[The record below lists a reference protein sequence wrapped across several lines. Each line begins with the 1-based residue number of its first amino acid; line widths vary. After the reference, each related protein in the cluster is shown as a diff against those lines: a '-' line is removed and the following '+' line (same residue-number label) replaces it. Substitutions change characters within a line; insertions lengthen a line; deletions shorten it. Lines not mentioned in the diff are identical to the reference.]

1 MTDTNEPA
9 GSFKGKAG
17 GARTALIAAAA
28 AGVLLGGGGM
38 ALWAGGGGG
47 DGDREEMANVVRETL
62 LEHPE
67 ILQEASQRLQQR
79 EFGKVVEANRAAFET
94 PFGGAWAGAEDGD
107 VVLVEF
113 FDYACGYCRKSNADV
128 ERLLVEDSKLKVV
141 WREWP
146 VLGPDSERAAEA
158 SLAAAKQGRFHDYF
172 KRVFAAGRPT
182 EAAIAQARQASGVTQ
197 AVAADEVKNEL
208 ARNFQLAQAVSASG
222 TPTFVVGDQ
231 VLHGAVGYDALKAAI
246 ADARKRG

>member
-9 GSFKGKAG
+9 GSSKGRSG

-47 DGDREEMANVVRETL
+47 DRAEMAKVVRETL

-94 PFGGAWAGAEDGD
+94 PFGGAWAGAQDGD

-128 ERLLVEDSKLKVV
+128 ERLLAEDSKLKVV

-158 SLAAAKQGRFHDYF
+158 SLAAARQGRFHDYF

-182 EAAIAQARQASGVTQ
+182 EAVIVQARQAAGVTQ

-208 ARNFQLAQAVSASG
+208 AKNFQLAQAVGASG

-231 VLHGAVGYDALKAAI
+231 VLHGAVGYEALKAAI
-246 ADARKRG
+246 QDARKRG

>member
-9 GSFKGKAG
+9 AQGKGA
-17 GARTALIAAAA
+17 GARIGLIAAAA

-38 ALWAGGGGG
+38 ALWAGSRDGAGG
-47 DGDREEMANVVRETL
+47 REEMAKVVRETL

-79 EFGKVVEANRAAFET
+79 EFSKVVDANRAAFET
-94 PFGGAWAGAEDGD
+94 PFGAAWAGAEDGD

-128 ERLLVEDSKLKVV
+128 ERLLAEDKKLKVV

-146 VLGPDSERAAEA
+146 VLGPDSERAAQA
-158 SLAAAKQGRFHDYF
+158 SLAAARQGRFHDYF
-172 KRVFAAGRPT
+172 KRVYAAGRPT
-182 EAAIAQARQASGVTQ
+182 EAAVAEARQAAGVTA
-197 AVAADEVKNEL
+197 AVSADEVKNEL
-208 ARNFQLAQAVSASG
+208 AKNFQLAQAVGASG

-231 VLHGAVGYDALKAAI
+231 VLHGAVGYEALKAAI
-246 ADARKRG
+246 EDARKRG